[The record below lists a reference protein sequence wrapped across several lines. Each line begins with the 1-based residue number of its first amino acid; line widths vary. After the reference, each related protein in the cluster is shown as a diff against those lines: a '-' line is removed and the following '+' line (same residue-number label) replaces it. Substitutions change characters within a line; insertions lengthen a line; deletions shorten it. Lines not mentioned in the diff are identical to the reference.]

1 MLKRILL
8 IACTVLSLS
17 ACKKTGASEVHMA
30 ASDEIVIAASK
41 AAEATMEGMV
51 VEGEI
56 SGISET
62 VPLADRK
69 RYFQQSQ
76 IYGFGELCKMG
87 TPKVTAREFVLNDLS
102 AKKWTAAQ
110 VIFIATLM
118 KMNQELM
125 IKNLAGYE
133 CGPDVVNDLK
143 PYYN

>member
-1 MLKRILL
+1 MSKRILL
-8 IACTVLSLS
+8 VVCAALSLA

-30 ASDEIVIAASK
+30 ASDEIVVAASK

-51 VEGEI
+51 EEEI
-56 SGISET
+56 SGLSET

-76 IYGFGELCKMG
+76 IYGFGELCNMG
-87 TPKVTAREFVLNDLS
+87 APKVTAQDFVMNDQES
-102 AKKWTAAQ
+102 KKWTKAQ
-110 VIFIATLM
+110 IIFIATLM

-125 IKNLAGYE
+125 VKNLAGYE
-133 CGPDVVNDLK
+133 CGPAVLKDLK